1 MVVSRDLPS
10 YDLQTIKSVTNKDL
24 ETSAQRGEEQLEC
37 RAQSTCTHLWFL
49 NTHNYNKQ

>member
-24 ETSAQRGEEQLEC
+24 ETSAQRGEEGLEIDD
-37 RAQSTCTHLWFL
+37 L
-49 NTHNYNKQ
+49 